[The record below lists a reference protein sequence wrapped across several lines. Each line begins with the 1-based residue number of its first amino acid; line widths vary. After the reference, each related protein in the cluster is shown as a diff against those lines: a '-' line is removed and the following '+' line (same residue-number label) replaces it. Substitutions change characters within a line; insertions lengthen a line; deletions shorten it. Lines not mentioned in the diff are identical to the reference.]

1 VNTLLDPAL
10 GPADKQVSAAIIGI
24 CGDALHAVL
33 GPGLAPAALTDSALL
48 TRIAPWARDLA
59 RGLQYRDRFG
69 AGDPPTLQLV
79 TRFAGRQ
86 LPADQAHRF
95 AETID
100 LAVVLTL
107 GRVTDQVLGRGSGT
121 RNPVASELAMPWLPT
136 LQLGYR
142 IGLVLELLRLSH
154 PGTLV
159 PSLATPA
166 DDDDHHPVP
175 PWTAITG
182 HASRNEAVVCYEA
195 DGIDPV
201 RHTG

>member
-1 VNTLLDPAL
+1 
-10 GPADKQVSAAIIGI
+10 
-24 CGDALHAVL
+24 
-33 GPGLAPAALTDSALL
+33 
-48 TRIAPWARDLA
+48 
-59 RGLQYRDRFG
+59 
-69 AGDPPTLQLV
+69 V

-86 LPADQAHRF
+86 LSADQAHRF

-107 GRVTDQVLGRGSGT
+107 GRVTDQVVGRGSGA
-121 RNPVASELAMPWLPT
+121 RNPAASELAMPWLAT

-142 IGLVLELLRLSH
+142 IGLVLELLRLPH

-159 PSLATPA
+159 RSPTTLA
-166 DDDDHHPVP
+166 DGDDHHPVP
-175 PWTAITG
+175 PWTAVTG